1 MCSTSFWRNTTT
13 NSRISPT
20 GNIITEQN
28 TIDVTGDYFRIK
40 TERTLE
46 EIPRYS
52 AVLER
57 FINNEIITLAEFCQE
72 FEVELRQS
80 EAFSTTEAGEKRWSD
95 LKSRIV
101 EHNIR
106 MMAKYYTKIRLTRMS
121 KLLALTET
129 ETEDCLSDMVVAGT
143 VSAKTDRLEGIVDFT
158 EQEVGTFSR
167 NISCFHEEN
176 RQRYNQI
183 PFLKFVGQTVSSR
196 LKSWSLLP
204 CLEYF
209 LGQAPISFD
218 RKASRTVNTS
228 L

>member
-1 MCSTSFWRNTTT
+1 MLRV
-13 NSRISPT
+13 
-20 GNIITEQN
+20 II
-28 TIDVTGDYFRIK
+28 FRIK

-158 EQEVGTFSR
+158 EQEVGTVSR
-167 NISCFHEEN
+167 NISCLYEEN
-176 RQRYNQI
+176 RQLQNQT
-183 PFLKFVGQTVSSR
+183 PFLKLRDKLSPPG
-196 LKSWSLLP
+196 
-204 CLEYF
+204 
-209 LGQAPISFD
+209 
-218 RKASRTVNTS
+218 
-228 L
+228 